1 MPPPMPTIQERMVA
15 LINQSSVMIFIKGN
29 IINLQLF
36 LSQLFGEFTTID
48 IKSFA
53 FYDGECY
60 FFYTKTFMLLCG
72 LYRLIKVSWRMMN
85 EFLNLFI

>member
-36 LSQLFGEFTTID
+36 LTQLFGEFTTID
-48 IKSFA
+48 IKS
-53 FYDGECY
+53 YREYYEIYERGNCH
-60 FFYTKTFMLLCG
+60 G
-72 LYRLIKVSWRMMN
+72 L
-85 EFLNLFI
+85 